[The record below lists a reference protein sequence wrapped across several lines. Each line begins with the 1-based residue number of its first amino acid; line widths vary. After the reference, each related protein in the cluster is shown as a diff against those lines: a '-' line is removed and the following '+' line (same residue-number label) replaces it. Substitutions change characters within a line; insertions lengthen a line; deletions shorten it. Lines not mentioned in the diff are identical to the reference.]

1 LEPLLHSAPP
11 NILKHVVGQFSKV
24 LPHDPKARR
33 LFVTSGGLKKV
44 QEISCQPGSVLAE
57 HIGVINSCYPEE
69 IVRYYSPGYSDSL
82 LARVEQYKPHPLTQ

>member
-44 QEISCQPGSVLAE
+44 RIVKRRLQQREFTTPQVQEISCQPGSVLAE

-69 IVRYYSPGYSDSL
+69 IVRY
-82 LARVEQYKPHPLTQ
+82 V